1 MTMCYSNHDA
11 NCDFFSI
18 LLNESNF
25 LILHLKES
33 HLAKIDQSKI
43 YINTP
48 WSFLTSIV
56 LLYFIVIL
64 STIAHYKIK
73 FKVFDDSTLV
83 LLVIASNEK
92 QKQNV
97 ILPKPQ
103 KDIPL
108 RVFLNQIAISRT
120 NLQSQY
126 QNFPNRDLKLL
137 SGDRNLLSSDQYS

>member
-11 NCDFFSI
+11 NYDDFSI

-33 HLAKIDQSKI
+33 HLAKIGQSKI

-64 STIAHYKIK
+64 STIAHYKI
-73 FKVFDDSTLV
+73 
-83 LLVIASNEK
+83 
-92 QKQNV
+92 
-97 ILPKPQ
+97 
-103 KDIPL
+103 
-108 RVFLNQIAISRT
+108 
-120 NLQSQY
+120 
-126 QNFPNRDLKLL
+126 
-137 SGDRNLLSSDQYS
+137 

>member
-1 MTMCYSNHDA
+1 M
-11 NCDFFSI
+11 
-18 LLNESNF
+18 
-25 LILHLKES
+25 
-33 HLAKIDQSKI
+33 
-43 YINTP
+43 
-48 WSFLTSIV
+48 
-56 LLYFIVIL
+56 
-64 STIAHYKIK
+64 
-73 FKVFDDSTLV
+73 FDDSTLV

-103 KDIPL
+103 KDIPP

-137 SGDRNLLSSDQYS
+137 SGGRNLLSSDQYS